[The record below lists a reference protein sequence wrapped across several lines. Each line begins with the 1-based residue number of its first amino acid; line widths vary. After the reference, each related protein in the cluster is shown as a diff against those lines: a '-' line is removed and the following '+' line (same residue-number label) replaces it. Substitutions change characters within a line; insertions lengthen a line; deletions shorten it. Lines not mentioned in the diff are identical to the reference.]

1 MRILADTN
9 LYISH
14 LLNPGRAGA
23 VKSLFQAAVDG
34 QITLLLPQ
42 VLLAEV
48 ITAAATKPYLSQR
61 IDSETLD
68 ALLTILSLVAE
79 EVPRIDL
86 PLPHYSRDHKD
97 DYLIAYAIVGG
108 ADFLVTGDED
118 LLVLGAVGDLSIITV
133 HEFMST
139 HL

>member
-48 ITAAATKPYLSQR
+48 ITAATTKPYLSQR

-79 EVPRIDL
+79 EVPGSIYRCPTIPEITSQFLLIIL
-86 PLPHYSRDHKD
+86 PL
-97 DYLIAYAIVGG
+97 L
-108 ADFLVTGDED
+108 FL
-118 LLVLGAVGDLSIITV
+118 SNFNSKCITV
-133 HEFMST
+133 EA
-139 HL
+139 LDQ